1 MLETYLQGN
10 IKPIFWHKPEYIIL
24 HVVTNDALN
33 LPPNEILDQMLEL
46 KIKIEEINKDY
57 KVIISINML
66 ISLNLP
72 IVNNKNIS
80 RKHLGYTDL
89 HLNSYGFSGLAI
101 NLIFVVKKLCNDAS
115 YPTDSLKYKY
125 PEAKITN
132 PNTNTY
138 SCL

>member
-1 MLETYLQGN
+1 MLETYMQGQ

-24 HVVTNDALN
+24 HFVTNDAVN
-33 LPPNEILDQMLEL
+33 LPPNEILDQILEL
-46 KIKIEEINKDY
+46 KIKIEEINKDC
-57 KVIISINML
+57 KVIISTNML

-89 HLNSYGFSGLAI
+89 HLNSYGFSRLAI